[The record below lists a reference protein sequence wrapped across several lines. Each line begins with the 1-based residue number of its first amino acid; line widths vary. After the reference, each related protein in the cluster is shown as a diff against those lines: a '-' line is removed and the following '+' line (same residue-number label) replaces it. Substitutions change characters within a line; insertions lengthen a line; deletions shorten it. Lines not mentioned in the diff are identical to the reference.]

1 VTVNRKFLWLVVL
14 PSAIFF
20 GVVFMEEHKLI
31 KAVVGLG
38 NPGPQFRHNRHNIG
52 FQVLDILAN
61 SYGAEWHSKEKLEY
75 ADIHIGDHPI
85 ILIKPQTFMNSS
97 GEIMSFL
104 RKKGIDPES
113 ILVVHDEMEKP
124 FGKLAIRLGG
134 SHRGHN
140 GLRSLIGFCGGDFW
154 RLRFGVGRPED
165 KSHVSQYVLSNFDEP
180 QEEVTKLI
188 EQAIEMI
195 ETKVR

>member
-1 VTVNRKFLWLVVL
+1 VAI

-20 GVVFMEEHKLI
+20 GVCIMEDRVLI

-38 NPGPQFRHNRHNIG
+38 NPGAQYGHNRHNIG
-52 FQVLDILAN
+52 FQVLDLLAN
-61 SYGAEWHSKEKLEY
+61 RYGVEWHDKEKLEY
-75 ADIHIGDHPI
+75 ADIHIADRPI
-85 ILIKPQTFMNSS
+85 VLIKPQTFMNSS
-97 GEIMSFL
+97 GEIMPFL

-113 ILVVHDEMEKP
+113 ILVVHDELEKP

-154 RLRFGVGRPED
+154 RLRFGVGRPDD
-165 KSHVSQYVLSNFDEP
+165 KAHVSQYVLSNFTES
-180 QEEVTKLI
+180 QEEINQLI
-188 EQAIEMI
+188 DQAIEMI
-195 ETKVR
+195 EKKISETL